1 MLFNYTA
8 CLANVLILLLLY
20 NLVVI
25 HNIKKMVAILVTI
38 QLFLSNNSDDAHKSA
53 PLVFNITTV
62 GLMNEECQI
71 CKPIQILNLFFGKS

>member
-1 MLFNYTA
+1 
-8 CLANVLILLLLY
+8 
-20 NLVVI
+20 
-25 HNIKKMVAILVTI
+25 MVAILVTI